1 MVPIPSLSLCEG
13 RRSEAIT
20 RQLFLNSK
28 IESEMEQSVYEIY
41 LAILMAL
48 VVLVAY
54 LFYFGR
60 QGLVLLGAAFFL
72 FVVVARLINIFSYL

>member
-1 MVPIPSLSLCEG
+1 
-13 RRSEAIT
+13 
-20 RQLFLNSK
+20 
-28 IESEMEQSVYEIY
+28 MEQSVYEIY